1 MLSYSHTFSLS
12 LSAAIIKHIK
22 QYLNAGALFRRV
34 LYNNRMWMWCVTVT
48 LHLVRTYTLTTYLG
62 LHIRTVILFT
72 AFEIQSKFVKTY
84 SCNKRKI
91 LARYNQMY
99 SQFVTRRFSLS
110 SKQRRKSLK
119 SIVPVIASLTPLKT
133 KSFFFYFSL
142 LTHKFLV
149 AISRSLPN
157 QIAKR
162 E

>member
-1 MLSYSHTFSLS
+1 
-12 LSAAIIKHIK
+12 
-22 QYLNAGALFRRV
+22 
-34 LYNNRMWMWCVTVT
+34 MWCVTVT

-133 KSFFFYFSL
+133 KSFFLLFATHTQVPSRDRSL
-142 LTHKFLV
+142 
-149 AISRSLPN
+149 SLPN
-157 QIAKR
+157 QIAQR